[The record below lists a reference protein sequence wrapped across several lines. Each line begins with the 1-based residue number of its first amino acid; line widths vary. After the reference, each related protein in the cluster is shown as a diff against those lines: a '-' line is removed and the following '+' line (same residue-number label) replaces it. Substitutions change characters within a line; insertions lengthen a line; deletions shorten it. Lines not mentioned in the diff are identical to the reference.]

1 MRSTRTGA
9 ERKGGD
15 MHRIGLLLVAA
26 VLLGFGVA
34 QVNSQDIAGI
44 EDCTKTSGLDKRTG
58 CFQSNIDFL
67 NRQMAKTSADLQ
79 QKLAAA
85 NTEIGQLKRTV
96 ATLQTDVTALQAT
109 IATLQTN
116 LTNLQ
121 TGVEALQKNAKKP
134 DTK

>member
-1 MRSTRTGA
+1 
-9 ERKGGD
+9 

-67 NRQMAKTSADLQ
+67 NRQTAKTSADLQ
-79 QKLAAA
+79 QKLGAA
-85 NTEIGQLKRTV
+85 NAEIGQLKRTV
-96 ATLQTDVTALQAT
+96 ATLQTNVTTLQTTVAT
-109 IATLQTN
+109 LHTTVAALQTN

-121 TGVEALQKNAKKP
+121 TSVEQLQKNAKKS
-134 DTK
+134 DAK